1 MVDIIV
7 TFISLDDVSVWCIWC
22 ICYYIFDFMLAVCV
36 LCAQLLQ
43 SCPPLCNLWTVTCQA
58 LLSMGF
64 SRQKY
69 WSWLPCPSPGN
80 LSNSGIELGSL
91 ALAVPSLPLSHQ
103 GSHMVQIKDLILQI
117 FRVFLNIHCFIYIQ
131 YLLPQ
136 IIIIYWQFICKM
148 FSFYCPFWKTI
159 TQYLNSVF

>member
-69 WSWLPCPSPGN
+69 WSWLPCHSPGDLPN
-80 LSNSGIELGSL
+80 SVIEPISLSSPTWQ
-91 ALAVPSLPLSHQ
+91 AASLPTEPHGKPCL
-103 GSHMVQIKDLILQI
+103 MLAIY
-117 FRVFLNIHCFIYIQ
+117 FLLHHIVN
-131 YLLPQ
+131 LLC
-136 IIIIYWQFICKM
+136 Y
-148 FSFYCPFWKTI
+148 T
-159 TQYLNSVF
+159 L